1 MTITQRDLAKEE
13 FWRGVVAR
21 HAASGLSV
29 RLFCRQERLTESA
42 FYAWRR
48 TLSEREAM
56 RATTDAPPAFVPA
69 VVINERS
76 AEQAIILELRSG
88 NVLRWPQSLPV
99 AQLAELVRALEQRG
113 AS

>member
-1 MTITQRDLAKEE
+1 MKIAQRDLAKEE
-13 FWRGVVAR
+13 FWRGVVTR

-29 RLFCRQERLTESA
+29 RLFCRQEQLTESA

-48 TLSEREAM
+48 TLAERAAV

-69 VVINERS
+69 VVVNEQS
-76 AEQAIILELRSG
+76 AEQSVSLELRSG
-88 NVLRWPQSLPV
+88 NVLRWPRSLPV